1 MAINSTS
8 NTDPG
13 FYADL
18 NSLQK
23 IKNQSKTDSPEALR
37 QVAQQFEQMFLKM
50 LMTSMRDA
58 NEAFGSDDVFNSSD
72 VRFYQDMMDSQVT
85 LELSQGGNGIGLTD
99 VLVRQLSQQFDIRM
113 DGDDKDKTGEVSES
127 ERLLNRAF
135 NVGAMNASSQIL
147 GQIQGKLTDQEP
159 GVTPV
164 EETVESLAA
173 TASSKL
179 KTTVY
184 DEQLP
189 DRFDSPEAFVEALLP
204 IAERMAGELGV
215 DPKVLVA
222 QAALETGWGKYVI
235 KESDGSS
242 SYNLFNIKAGRSWEG
257 DRAQVSTLEYRD
269 GIAQKERADFRSYG
283 SYQESFTD
291 YVNFLKNSTRYQQA
305 LNVADSPL
313 QYLQE
318 LQQAGYATDP
328 AYADK
333 INSIFENRILAMAQ
347 GDAKEG

>member
-13 FYADL
+13 FYTDL

-37 QVAQQFEQMFLKM
+37 RVAQQFEQMFLKM

-58 NEAFGSDDVFNSSD
+58 NEAFGSDDVFNSSQ

-85 LELSQGGNGIGLTD
+85 LELSQGGSGVGLTD

-113 DGDDKDKTGEVSES
+113 DSDKEDQTGDVSES

-135 NVGAMNASSQIL
+135 SVGAMNASSQVL
-147 GQIQGKLTDQEP
+147 GQIQSKLTDQEP

-164 EETVESLAA
+164 DKTVEALAQSV
-173 TASSKL
+173 ASS
-179 KTTVY
+179 
-184 DEQLP
+184 DEPAENLP
-189 DRFDSPEAFVEALLP
+189 DRFNSPEEFVEALLP
-204 IAERMAGELGV
+204 LAEKMAGELGV

-242 SYNLFNIKAGRSWEG
+242 SYNLFNIKAGRSWDG

-283 SYQESFTD
+283 SYQESFRD
-291 YVNFLKNSTRYQQA
+291 YVDFLKNSTRYQQA

-333 INSIFENRILAMAQ
+333 INSIFENRILSMAQ
-347 GDAKEG
+347 TATKEG